1 MQHSRPGPVS
11 LLLFCYV
18 NIRECQTTL
27 SFVFFFFSNSFMCSR
42 KNRYTHPHFDVR
54 VLTNI
59 SHFTRL
65 NKIILAGP
73 FAPTE
78 KKTLHLS
85 VLPILL
91 LAIYPQC
98 IFLWDMASSHL
109 SLRAS
114 ATRRGGAQLFCSK
127 RILVPL
133 SWVLV
138 WGGTGLVLVVR
149 QERAL
154 LSDAYP

>member
-54 VLTNI
+54 VLINI

-98 IFLWDMASSHL
+98 IFLRDMVSSHL

-114 ATRRGGAQLFCSK
+114 ATHRGGAQLFCSK
-127 RILVPL
+127 RNILVPL
-133 SWVLV
+133 GQVLV
-138 WGGTGLVLVVR
+138 RGGTGLVLVVR
-149 QERAL
+149 
-154 LSDAYP
+154 